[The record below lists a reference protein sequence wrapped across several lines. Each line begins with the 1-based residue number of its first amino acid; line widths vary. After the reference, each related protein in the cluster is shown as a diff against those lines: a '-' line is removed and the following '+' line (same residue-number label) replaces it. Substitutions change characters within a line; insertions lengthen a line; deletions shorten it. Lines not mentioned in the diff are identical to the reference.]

1 MKSLIKALK
10 IFFILTILTGVIYP
24 LLVTG
29 ICQLAF
35 PARSNGSLISADGK
49 IIGSELI
56 GQQFD
61 STEYFVSRPSAVNYN
76 PLPSGASNFGLT
88 NAKLRELVDM
98 RRNNFIYTNHLDS
111 SVQVPSDILFASASG
126 LDPHISK
133 EAAFL
138 QVNKIARARNFNDAQ
153 KQVLLQLIESQT
165 EKPQLLFLG
174 NERINV
180 LLINMMVDKIK

>member
-1 MKSLIKALK
+1 
-10 IFFILTILTGVIYP
+10 
-24 LLVTG
+24 
-29 ICQLAF
+29 
-35 PARSNGSLISADGK
+35 
-49 IIGSELI
+49 
-56 GQQFD
+56 
-61 STEYFVSRPSAVNYN
+61 
-76 PLPSGASNFGLT
+76 
-88 NAKLRELVDM
+88 
-98 RRNNFIYTNHLDS
+98 
-111 SVQVPSDILFASASG
+111 VPSDILFASASG